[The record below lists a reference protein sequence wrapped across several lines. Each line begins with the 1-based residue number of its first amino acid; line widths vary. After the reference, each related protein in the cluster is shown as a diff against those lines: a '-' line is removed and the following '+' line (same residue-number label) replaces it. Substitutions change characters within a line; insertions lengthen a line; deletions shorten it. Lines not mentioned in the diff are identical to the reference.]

1 MKADLYTML
10 GECLIIPY
18 SREIAERLEELC
30 DEYAKEQNADD
41 DMVAEWAI
49 SLFARIKDTGIKQ
62 YLETSGLE
70 IIPHKTEKNGKS
82 FSYYRLRR

>member
-1 MKADLYTML
+1 ML

-18 SREIAERLEELC
+18 SREIAERLEEFC

-49 SLFARIKDTGIKQ
+49 SLFARIKDI
-62 YLETSGLE
+62 
-70 IIPHKTEKNGKS
+70 
-82 FSYYRLRR
+82 

>member
-1 MKADLYTML
+1 MNMKADLYTML

-18 SREIAERLEELC
+18 SREIAERLEEFC

-49 SLFARIKDTGIKQ
+49 SLFARIKDI
-62 YLETSGLE
+62 
-70 IIPHKTEKNGKS
+70 
-82 FSYYRLRR
+82 